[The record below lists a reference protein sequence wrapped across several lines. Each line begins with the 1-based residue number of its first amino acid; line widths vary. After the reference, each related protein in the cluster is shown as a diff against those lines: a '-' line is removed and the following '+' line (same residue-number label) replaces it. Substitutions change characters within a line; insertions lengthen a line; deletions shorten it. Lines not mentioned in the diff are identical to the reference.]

1 MASPSSRKPAAGG
14 RVFRVSAGSG
24 PRVGTSS
31 ASPGPT
37 VFALSFAHEEVLG
50 VGRHVE
56 AQREGEVGVD
66 LLLHH
71 GHHVEGVPHGVE
83 AQDPRQL
90 LETGSGRGDHQ
101 PVKGFD
107 ASPLFLLW
115 DHESLVLLETFSFF
129 FKHSVLVFIQTHVNK
144 TVLDHINHH

>member
-1 MASPSSRKPAAGG
+1 M
-14 RVFRVSAGSG
+14 
-24 PRVGTSS
+24 S

-101 PVKGFD
+101 PVRGSVAFL
-107 ASPLFLLW
+107 LFLLC
-115 DHESLVLLETFSFF
+115 DR
-129 FKHSVLVFIQTHVNK
+129 
-144 TVLDHINHH
+144 